1 MVVFKN
7 SINLVSQTKYLTYT
21 NLPTFS
27 LMVLPKKPRKLLAY
41 SCCVETKG
49 HTCLSKPVGK
59 SSKSTKSEV
68 FLKEVFNKFEDIGT

>member
-1 MVVFKN
+1 
-7 SINLVSQTKYLTYT
+7 
-21 NLPTFS
+21 
-27 LMVLPKKPRKLLAY
+27 MVLPKKPRKLLAY